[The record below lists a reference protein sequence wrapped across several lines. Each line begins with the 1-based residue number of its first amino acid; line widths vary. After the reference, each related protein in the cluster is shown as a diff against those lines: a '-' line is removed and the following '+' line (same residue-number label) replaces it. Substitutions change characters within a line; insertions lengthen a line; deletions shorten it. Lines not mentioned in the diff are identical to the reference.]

1 METMVPAAP
10 SPADRLRAVSHPA
23 LGLPMTDM
31 TAGFPAAADRIRA
44 ARARLAAHALEAA
57 VDGDPTMRE
66 RHGETGLRHL
76 LRDLDGYLERVA
88 RAVASGDP
96 AQVREWAEW
105 VAPVFRRRHVP
116 MDDLIAL
123 SEGVRVAL
131 AAVLSG
137 DDLAVANAALDAGIA
152 VFHWDRGIAG
162 DARKR
167 NRYLFALYKGG

>member
-1 METMVPAAP
+1 M
-10 SPADRLRAVSHPA
+10 SHPA

-31 TAGFPAAADRIRA
+31 TAGSPAAADRIRA
-44 ARARLAAHALEAA
+44 ARGRLAARALEAA
-57 VDGDPTMRE
+57 VDADPAMRE

-76 LRDLDGYLERVA
+76 LRDTDGYLERVA

-96 AQVREWAEW
+96 AQVGGWAEW
-105 VAPVFRRRHVP
+105 VAPVFRRRRVP

-131 AAVLSG
+131 AAVLAG
-137 DDLAVANAALDAGIA
+137 DQRAAADAALDEGIA
-152 VFHWDRGIAG
+152 VFRWHRGIAG